1 MIIAKSPKG
10 DFLIRTT
17 KDGKQVWEAA
27 SKTALKKNQKRYE
40 QEMLKNE
47 KVVAKVKFIFWKYQF
62 SGLIIKRNGEMSTT
76 DA

>member
-1 MIIAKSPKG
+1 MIITKSPKG

-17 KDGKQVWEAA
+17 KDGKQTWEAA

-47 KVVAKVKFIFWKYQF
+47 KVAAKVAFVLEGTTRHALMYPW
-62 SGLIIKRNGEMSTT
+62 EMK
-76 DA
+76 